1 MFVAVFFTLMD
12 RVNLVAKLMV
22 NMTKLIGD
30 GVTVWLL
37 LVARFILLDHAPN
50 NVVYDQVPVLV
61 SLEHPCFGQL
71 SPITITDIATSA

>member
-1 MFVAVFFTLMD
+1 MD

-61 SLEHPCFGQL
+61 SLEHHNYRHSNFCL
-71 SPITITDIATSA
+71 TDYS